1 MKTDLT
7 SYIGW
12 MLGKWHQNGIH
23 SISREDMT
31 QLETLYLAELQRGD
45 DTEHAVLEFVGAM
58 NSPRGQ
64 AHDQRRKDAMT
75 KLRQAHAKISAGI
88 MVQ

>member
-1 MKTDLT
+1 MTDLT

-23 SISREDMT
+23 TISREDLAK
-31 QLETLYLAELQRGD
+31 LESLYLAELQRVD
-45 DTEHAVLEFVGAM
+45 ETEHAVQEFVGAM

-64 AHDQRRKDAMT
+64 AHDKRRKDAMQNIR
-75 KLRQAHAKISAGI
+75 KAHDNIKSGLMI
-88 MVQ
+88 Q